1 MSAEDIQSYIRLCRF
16 LGGYKD
22 LVQGSGGNISVKSEN
37 KLCIKSSGRL
47 LAETSIDYG
56 YVICDKYT
64 LESLY
69 AIKSEDTKQTV
80 LQGEPNGSPSMEVFF
95 HLLPSKWVVHL
106 HPTWLLKYLC
116 QESWST
122 LTLDDSIAYTFV
134 PYVTPGVALADAV
147 HALPKGFDVYFL
159 QNHGLILCAETVPDI
174 LRLLDIVHQHC
185 LKLSTQ
191 TLQVPEYSTMYTF
204 QKKVSELTKSELVL
218 RPCSIMNGLHDRLF
232 LPITPDI
239 SLFLKQMPLA
249 QESSCESLES
259 HLETYWKQ
267 FDTYPAVI
275 KRLNRV
281 YVLGKSVSH
290 CICIEEL
297 LAQYLEITR
306 TVDPNTLTMFSTDVL
321 FSLKSSEKEIQR
333 LNIV

>member
-1 MSAEDIQSYIRLCRF
+1 MSTEDIQSYIRLCRF

-22 LVQGSGGNISVKSEN
+22 LVQGSGGNISVKSEDR
-37 KLCIKSSGRL
+37 LCIKSSGRL
-47 LAETSIDYG
+47 LAETSTDYG
-56 YVICDKYT
+56 YVVCDKHV

-69 AIKSEDTKQTV
+69 SNKSEDTKQTV
-80 LQGEPNGSPSMEVFF
+80 LEGEPNGSPSMEVFF

-106 HPTWLLKYLC
+106 HPTWLLKHLC
-116 QESWST
+116 QESWTS
-122 LTLDDSIAYTFV
+122 LTLDEHVAYTFV
-134 PYVTPGVALADAV
+134 PYVTPGLLLADAV
-147 HALPKGFDVYFL
+147 HALPKRFDVYFL
-159 QNHGLILCAETVPDI
+159 QNHGVILCAETVTDI
-174 LRLLDIVHQHC
+174 LQLLDIIHRHS
-185 LKLSTQ
+185 LKLCTQ
-191 TLQVPEYSTMYTF
+191 TLQVPEYSTMYSF
-204 QKKVSELTKSELVL
+204 QKKVSELAKSELIV
-218 RPCSIMNGLHDRLF
+218 RPCRFMNGLHDRLF

-267 FDTYPAVI
+267 FNTYPAVI
-275 KRLNRV
+275 KRLDRV

-297 LAQYLEITR
+297 LEQYLEITR
-306 TVDPNTLTMFSTDVL
+306 TVDPSNLTMFSSDVL
-321 FSLKSSEKEIQR
+321 FALKTSEKEVQR

>member
-22 LVQGSGGNISVKSEN
+22 LVQGSGGNISVKSDDQI
-37 KLCIKSSGRL
+37 CVKSSGRI
-47 LAETSIDYG
+47 LAETSIDHG
-56 YVICDKYT
+56 YVVCDKKA
-64 LESLY
+64 LETLY
-69 AIKSEDTKQTV
+69 ANRSEDTRQTV

-116 QESWST
+116 QTSWTS
-122 LTLDDSIAYTFV
+122 LSIRDAAYSVTHIS
-134 PYVTPGVALADAV
+134 YTTPGLPLADAI
-147 HALPKGFDVYFL
+147 HALPKGYSVYYL
-159 QNHGLILCAETVPDI
+159 QNHGVILCADTIPEI
-174 LRLLDIVHQHC
+174 LRLLDLVYQDA
-185 LKLSTQ
+185 
-191 TLQVPEYSTMYTF
+191 VPSSKTPEFSTMYSFLKTASDLF
-204 QKKVSELTKSELVL
+204 EQDLVL
-218 RPCSIMNGLHDRLF
+218 RPTCLVRELHDRLF

-249 QESSCESLES
+249 QETSCESLEN
-259 HLETYWKQ
+259 HLKTYKEH
-267 FDTYPAVI
+267 FNTYPAVV

-297 LAQYLEITR
+297 LAQYLEITKS
-306 TVDPNTLTMFSTDVL
+306 VDPSQLVMFSSEVL
-321 FSLKSSEKEIQR
+321 FALKTSEKEVQR